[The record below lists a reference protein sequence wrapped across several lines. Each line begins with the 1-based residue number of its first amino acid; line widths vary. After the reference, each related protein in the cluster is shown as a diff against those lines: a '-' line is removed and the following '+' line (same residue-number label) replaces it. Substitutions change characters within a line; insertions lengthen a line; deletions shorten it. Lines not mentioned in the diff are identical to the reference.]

1 MDSGSGYPFLFA
13 GALAVY
19 GAPMEERAVATVVVV
34 GAQWGDEAKGKVVDL
49 LAQDAEMV
57 VRYAGGSNA
66 GHTVMVGEEL
76 FKLHLVPSGILNPRT
91 TCVISDGV
99 VLDPEV
105 VLRELDELQGRGVS
119 TERLRISQNAHV
131 VMPYHKEIDRL
142 EEERKG
148 AGKIG
153 TTMQG
158 IGPAYEDKAR
168 RCGIRI
174 GDLAE
179 PVRLAER
186 IDAALPDKNFLI
198 TRLYNGQAIDRDE
211 VLARY
216 RSYGERLAPF
226 AAETARLVHQA
237 VAVGGKV
244 VFEGAQGTMLDI
256 DHGTYPFVTSSHPVA
271 GGACIGTGIGPKA
284 IDTVIGVCKAY
295 TTRVGRGSFPTELRD
310 SIGGRIREKGHEY
323 GTTTGR
329 PRRIGWLD
337 TVALRHSIRVNG
349 LDCLALTL
357 LDVLSGLSALRICT
371 GYRLGRD
378 VLTEAPADEDM
389 YAAVEPIFEELPGW
403 AEEIDTVTRFE
414 RLPANAQRY
423 VRRLEELLATPVGLI
438 SVGRR
443 REQTIL
449 LTGNLW
455 SPVCGSC
462 GPRKNN

>member
-1 MDSGSGYPFLFA
+1 M
-13 GALAVY
+13 
-19 GAPMEERAVATVVVV
+19 ATVVVV
-34 GAQWGDEAKGKVVDL
+34 GAQWGDEAKGKIVDL
-49 LAQDAEMV
+49 LAQDADMV

-66 GHTVMVGEEL
+66 GHTVIVGEEL
-76 FKLHLVPSGILNPRT
+76 FKLHLVPSGILNSRT

-105 VLRELDELQGRGVS
+105 VLRELEELQARGVS
-119 TERLRISQNAHV
+119 TERLRISRNAHV

-168 RCGIRI
+168 RCGIRMR
-174 GDLAE
+174 DLTE
-179 PVRLAER
+179 PTRLSER
-186 IDAALPDKNFLI
+186 IDAVLPDKNLLI
-198 TRLYNGQAIDRDE
+198 THLYNGTDLERDE
-211 VLARY
+211 VLGRY
-216 RSYGERLAPF
+216 RQYGERLAPF
-226 AAETARLVHQA
+226 TVETAGLVQQA
-237 VAVGGKV
+237 VTGGGKV

-284 IDTVIGVCKAY
+284 IDMVIGVCKSY

-310 SIGGRIREKGHEY
+310 SIGDRIREKGHEY

-349 LDCLALTL
+349 MDWLALTL
-357 LDVLSGLSALRICT
+357 LDVLSGLPAVRICT
-371 GYRLGRD
+371 SYRIGGAT
-378 VLTEAPADEDM
+378 LTEAPADEEL
-389 YAAVEPIFEELPGW
+389 YATAEPIFEELPGW
-403 AEEIDTVTRFE
+403 DEEVDQVTRFE

-423 VRRLEELLATPVGLI
+423 VRRLEELLALPVGLI

-443 REQTIL
+443 REQTIP
-449 LTGNLW
+449 LTEKLW
-455 SPVCGSC
+455 TDRPCGR
-462 GPRKNN
+462 GPARPD

>member
-1 MDSGSGYPFLFA
+1 VP
-13 GALAVY
+13 
-19 GAPMEERAVATVVVV
+19 TIVVV

-57 VRYAGGSNA
+57 VRYGGGSNA

-76 FKLHLVPSGILNPRT
+76 FKLHLIPSGILNPKT

-99 VLDPEV
+99 VLDPAV
-105 VLRELDELQGRGVS
+105 ALRELDELQGRGVS
-119 TERLRISQNAHV
+119 TERLRISRNAHV

-168 RCGIRI
+168 RSGIRI
-174 GDLAE
+174 ADLVA
-179 PVRLAER
+179 PARLAER
-186 IDAALPDKNFLI
+186 LDAVLPDKNFLI
-198 TRLYNGQAIDRDE
+198 THLYKGQPLHRDE
-211 VLARY
+211 TLDRY
-216 RSYGERLAPF
+216 AACGERLAPY
-226 AAETARLVHQA
+226 AAHTASLVHDA
-237 VAVGGKV
+237 TGGSGKV

-295 TTRVGRGSFPTELRD
+295 TTRVGRGSFPTELLD
-310 SIGGRIREKGHEY
+310 ATGDRIREKGREY

-337 TVALRHSIRVNG
+337 VVALRHSVRVNG
-349 LDCLALTL
+349 FDWLALML
-357 LDVLSGLSALRICT
+357 LDVLSGLDTLRICT
-371 GYRLGRD
+371 GYRVGGQLHS
-378 VLTEAPADEDM
+378 EMPADEQA
-389 YAAVEPIFEELPGW
+389 YAGVEPIYEELPGW
-403 AEEIDTVTRFE
+403 AEEIDQVCRFE
-414 RLPANAQRY
+414 ALPTKAQQY
-423 VRRLEELLATPVGLI
+423 VRRLEELLGLPVGLV

-443 REQTIL
+443 REQTIVL
-449 LTGNLW
+449 AEALFQ
-455 SPVCGSC
+455 S
-462 GPRKNN
+462 RRER

>member
-1 MDSGSGYPFLFA
+1 LFA
-13 GALAVY
+13 GALGGDV
-19 GAPMEERAVATVVVV
+19 APMEERAVATVVVV
-34 GAQWGDEAKGKVVDL
+34 GAQWGDEAKGKIVDL
-49 LAQDAEMV
+49 LAQSAEMV

-76 FKLHLVPSGILNPRT
+76 FKLHLVPSGILNSRT

-105 VLRELDELQGRGVS
+105 VLRELDELYGRGVS
-119 TERLRISQNAHV
+119 TQRLQISRNAHV

-174 GDLAE
+174 GDLTE

-186 IDAALPDKNFLI
+186 IDAVLPDKNFLI
-198 TRLYNGQAIDRDE
+198 TRLYHGHGLDRDE
-211 VLARY
+211 ILARY
-216 RSYGERLAPF
+216 RHYGERLAPF
-226 AAETARLVHQA
+226 AGETAHVVHQA
-237 VAVGGKV
+237 VASGGRV

-310 SIGGRIREKGHEY
+310 SIGDRIREKGHEY

-337 TVALRHSIRVNG
+337 TVGLRHSIRVNG

-357 LDVLSGLSALRICT
+357 LDVLSGLPALRICT
-371 GYRLGRD
+371 GYRLGCD
-378 VLTEAPADEDM
+378 LLTEAPAEESL

-403 AEEIDTVTRFE
+403 REEIDSVTQFE

-423 VRRLEELLATPVGLI
+423 VCRLEELLSVPVSLI

-449 LTGNLW
+449 LTGDPW
-455 SPVCGSC
+455 SPACRNGVT
-462 GPRKNN
+462 RLAH

>member
-1 MDSGSGYPFLFA
+1 M
-13 GALAVY
+13 
-19 GAPMEERAVATVVVV
+19 ATVVVV

-49 LAQDAEMV
+49 LGQDAEMV
-57 VRYAGGSNA
+57 VRYGGGSNA

-76 FKLHLVPSGILNPRT
+76 FKLHLIPSGILNPRT

-99 VLDPEV
+99 VLDPV
-105 VLRELDELQGRGVS
+105 VALRELDELQGRGVS
-119 TERLRISQNAHV
+119 TERLRISRNAHV
-131 VMPYHKEIDRL
+131 VMPYHREIDRL

-158 IGPAYEDKAR
+158 IGPAYADKAR

-174 GDLAE
+174 SDLTE
-179 PVRLAER
+179 PARLAER
-186 IDAALPDKNFLI
+186 LDAVLPEKNFLI
-198 TRLYNGQAIDRDE
+198 TRLYGGQALERNEILD
-211 VLARY
+211 RY
-216 RSYGERLAPF
+216 RHFGERLAPY
-226 AAETARLVHQA
+226 AAHTAGLVHQT
-237 VAVGGKV
+237 VASGGRV

-295 TTRVGRGSFPTELRD
+295 TTRVGRGSFPTELLNP
-310 SIGGRIREKGHEY
+310 IGDRIREKGNEY

-337 TVALRHSIRVNG
+337 AVVLRHAVRVNG
-349 LDCLALTL
+349 FDWLALTL
-357 LDVLSGLSALRICT
+357 LDVLSGLDTLRICT
-371 GYRLGRD
+371 AYHSPDGI
-378 VLTEAPADEDM
+378 VTEAAPDEATL
-389 YAAVEPIFEELPGW
+389 AAVEPIYEELPGW
-403 AEEIDTVTRFE
+403 CEEIDRATRFE
-414 RLPANAQRY
+414 QLPRNAQQY
-423 VRRLEELLATPVGLI
+423 VRRLEELLGVPIGLV

-449 LTGNLW
+449 LAEDLFCRH
-455 SPVCGSC
+455 SE
-462 GPRKNN
+462 RD

>member
-1 MDSGSGYPFLFA
+1 MFLLWGGS
-13 GALAVY
+13 
-19 GAPMEERAVATVVVV
+19 AVATVVVV

-49 LAQDAEMV
+49 LAQDADMV

-66 GHTVMVGEEL
+66 GHTVMVGEAL
-76 FKLHLVPSGILNPRT
+76 FKLHLIPAGILNPRT

-99 VLDPEV
+99 VLDPAV
-105 VLRELDELQGRGVS
+105 ALRELEELQERGVS
-119 TERLRISQNAHV
+119 TERLRISRNAHV
-131 VMPYHKEIDRL
+131 VMPYHREIDRL

-174 GDLAE
+174 ADVLE
-179 PVRLAER
+179 PARLAECLDT
-186 IDAALPDKNFLI
+186 ILPDKNFLL
-198 TRLYNGQAIDRDE
+198 TRLYNGRALCREEILERF
-211 VLARY
+211 ATW
-216 RSYGERLAPF
+216 GERIAPY
-226 AAETARLVHQA
+226 AAHTAPLVHA
-237 VAVGGKV
+237 AAARGERI

-295 TTRVGRGSFPTELRD
+295 TTRVGRGSFPTELLD
-310 SIGGRIREKGHEY
+310 ATGDRIREKGNEY

-337 TVALRHSIRVNG
+337 LVALRHAVQVNG
-349 LDCLALTL
+349 FDWLALML
-357 LDVLSGLSALRICT
+357 LDVLSGLETLRLCT
-371 GYRLGRD
+371 AYRVGGQ
-378 VLTEAPADEDM
+378 VVGEMPADERA
-389 YAAVEPIFEELPGW
+389 YAGVEPVYEELSGW
-403 AEEIDTVTRFE
+403 PEEIDRVTRFE
-414 RLPANAQRY
+414 QLPENAQRY
-423 VRRLEELLATPVGLI
+423 VQRLQELLGVPIALV

-443 REQTIL
+443 REQTVL
-449 LTGNLW
+449 LQPELFA
-455 SPVCGSC
+455 PPA
-462 GPRKNN
+462 PRA